1 MAYPPTVGDRTPLLP
16 IVIQRRDI
24 AYAGVILWALVAIA
38 LKHFDNS
45 ILRNAALVLAIV
57 LVLTATI
64 NSLRPQQEH
73 I

>member
-1 MAYPPTVGDRTPLLP
+1 MRGIISP
-16 IVIQRRDI
+16 IDST
-24 AYAGVILWALVAIA
+24 ALIAIA

-45 ILRNAALVLAIV
+45 ILRNTVLVLAIF

-64 NSLRPQQEH
+64 NSLRTQQEH

>member
-1 MAYPPTVGDRTPLLP
+1 MVLIATAVAAF

-24 AYAGVILWALVAIA
+24 AYAGVKFWALVAIA

-45 ILRNAALVLAIV
+45 MLRNAVLFLAIV

-64 NSLRPQQEH
+64 NIGRTQQ
-73 I
+73 

>member
-1 MAYPPTVGDRTPLLP
+1 MLLIATAVAAF

-24 AYAGVILWALVAIA
+24 AYTGVILWALVAIA

-45 ILRNAALVLAIV
+45 MLRNAALVLAIV